1 MRAIIALLLSL
12 TLLLPAAAPA
22 AEEEA
27 VVVTKADIMR
37 LLAEIP
43 DMAPVREEMRA
54 LGFRGENLDLA
65 VAQNRAFYTDPEIA
79 GHIAERVLAAYAH
92 PGQPGQPQGLI
103 WPMIDRGLG
112 HLPTRQLK
120 YYYEVEATMI
130 DALPVRQCGLVIR
143 NRLSAEAHSEAMSR
157 MAARLNP
164 PALRAYYRI
173 QLRAARLGASRE
185 PVRLSKAQFERVRA
199 GLDREMNAL
208 IAASPGPARLRAAMR
223 DLDRA
228 DNRRAC
234 AVGRLMYDAILRLEG
249 RTLREALIFLGQP

>member
-1 MRAIIALLLSL
+1 MRFIIAVLVCL
-12 TLLLPAAAPA
+12 TLWPATLPAAA
-22 AEEEA
+22 EGEV
-27 VVVTKADIMR
+27 VVVTKADIVR
-37 LLAEIP
+37 LLGEIP
-43 DMAPVREEMRA
+43 DMAPVRQDMRA
-54 LGFRGENLDLA
+54 LGFRGENLELA

-79 GHIAERVLAAYAH
+79 GYIAERVLAAYAN
-92 PGQPGQPQGLI
+92 PGQPGQANGLI
-103 WPMIDRGLG
+103 WPLIDRGLG

-143 NRLSAEAHSEAMSR
+143 SKLSAEAHSEAMSR

-173 QLRAARLGASRE
+173 QLRAARLGTSR
-185 PVRLSKAQFERVRA
+185 PAVRLSRAQFERVRA
-199 GLDREMNAL
+199 GLDREMDLL
-208 IAASPGPARLRAAMR
+208 IAASPNPARLRAAMR

-234 AVGRLMYDAILRLEG
+234 AIGRLMYDAILRLEG